1 VQPFPGPGP
10 KIQISSGG
18 GFDPVWRRSGG
29 ELFYRSGN
37 KMMAV
42 TVSTATSFRAS
53 APKMLWQGNYS
64 SGAGSSCGMPGVAS
78 SNYDVTADGQH
89 FLMVRD
95 ADDSAVGKSIVVV
108 LNWAE
113 ELKARAAAATR
124 ATN

>member
-1 VQPFPGPGP
+1 
-10 KIQISSGG
+10 
-18 GFDPVWRRSGG
+18 
-29 ELFYRSGN
+29 
-37 KMMAV
+37 
-42 TVSTATSFRAS
+42 
-53 APKMLWQGNYS
+53 MLWEGNYS

-78 SNYDVTADGQH
+78 SNYDVTSDGQH

-113 ELKARAAAATR
+113 ELRARAAAAR